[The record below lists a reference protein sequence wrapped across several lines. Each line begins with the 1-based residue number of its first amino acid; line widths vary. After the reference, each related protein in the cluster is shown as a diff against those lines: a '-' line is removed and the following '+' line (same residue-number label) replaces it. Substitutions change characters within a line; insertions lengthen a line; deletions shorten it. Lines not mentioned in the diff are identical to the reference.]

1 MSAKV
6 IRPFLLFLCWIVV
19 SASVNAQVL
28 RPGTPPTRPPTPP
41 SSPTRPESVQDLGLY
56 GYWTHMTD
64 AGRAGAALL
73 GKVVI
78 EGELLPWNPILVTV
92 SCSDK
97 TMYTTQTDPKGEFVI
112 APRKIPGELSQQPD
126 QQREMQVHFEGC
138 AVQAFLTG
146 FRSTEKVISI
156 KDLRDDP
163 DIGTITLSRD
173 SQARATAIS
182 TTGQDAPAAA
192 AKLWSRA
199 GADMLTQKPDKA
211 RQKLEKAVKIYPQF
225 ADAWYELGNM
235 EVLSSPGD
243 ARACFE
249 KAMAADPK
257 FAPPLEQLAFVAVLQ
272 EDWQGALGATRRYLQ
287 LNPDGTPRVW
297 YFQALANYQ
306 VGRIDA
312 AESSARRLM
321 AEDPLHNIRN
331 GEQLLAAILARKAD
345 YAGALAHLRN
355 CLTYIPEGPDA
366 KLLKSQIAQLQRRLT
381 SSQQVRPA
389 N

>member
-1 MSAKV
+1 
-6 IRPFLLFLCWIVV
+6 
-19 SASVNAQVL
+19 
-28 RPGTPPTRPPTPP
+28 
-41 SSPTRPESVQDLGLY
+41 
-56 GYWTHMTD
+56 MTD

-92 SCSDK
+92 SCKDK
-97 TMYTTQTDPKGEFVI
+97 TMYTTQTDAKGEFVI

-138 AVQAFLTG
+138 IVQAFLTG
-146 FRSTEKVISI
+146 FRSTKKVISV

-173 SQARATAIS
+173 SQARGTAIS
-182 TTGQDAPAAA
+182 ATGKDAPPAV
-192 AKLWSRA
+192 AKLWSKA
-199 GADMLTQKPDKA
+199 GADMLAQKPDKA
-211 RQKLEKAVKIYPQF
+211 REELEKAVKIDPHF
-225 ADAWYELGNM
+225 ANAWYELGKM
-235 EVLSSPGD
+235 QLLSSPPD

-249 KAMAADPK
+249 KAAAADPN
-257 FAPPLEQLAFVAVLQ
+257 FAPPLEQLASLAVQQ
-272 EDWQGALGATRRYLQ
+272 EDWQSAVNLTRRYL
-287 LNPDGTPRVW
+287 LLDPDGTPRVW
-297 YFQALANYQ
+297 YFNALANYQ
-306 VGRIDA
+306 LGAVDA
-312 AESSARRLM
+312 AETSAKTLM
-321 AEDPLHNIRN
+321 SEDPLHNIRN

-381 SSQQVRPA
+381 ASQHLPPTH
-389 N
+389 